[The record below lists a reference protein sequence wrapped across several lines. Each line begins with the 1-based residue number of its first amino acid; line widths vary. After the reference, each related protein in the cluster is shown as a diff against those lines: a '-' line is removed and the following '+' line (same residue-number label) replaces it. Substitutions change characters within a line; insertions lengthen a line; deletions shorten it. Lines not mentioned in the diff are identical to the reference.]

1 MINHSFVV
9 MAYKDSPYLSECLNS
24 LKDQTIESNIY
35 ISTSTPST
43 YINDIANK
51 FGVEVFI
58 TDAGQGIAHDWN
70 FSLQQGKTKY
80 ITLAHQDDIYL
91 PSYTESCLRSA
102 ERYKDTLICFTD
114 YAEIAD
120 GKDRS
125 GTLLLK
131 VKNSILWCCMPFKKN
146 LKSNFWKK
154 KLISLGS
161 PIAAPSVMYNIE
173 KLFGFR
179 FSNEFKVNMD
189 WDAWYRMSEM
199 EGRFVYIRKMLMK
212 HRIHIDSA
220 TTKGLEAN
228 FRQNE
233 DSRMFNRLWPEFI
246 ASWLARLY
254 SKSYLSN
261 TELKS

>member
-1 MINHSFVV
+1 MINHSFAV
-9 MAYKDSPYLSECLNS
+9 MAYNDSPYLSDCLNS
-24 LKDQTIESNIY
+24 LKCQTIESTIY

-43 YINDIANK
+43 YINAIANK

-58 TDAGQGIAHDWN
+58 TEAGQGIAHDWN

-91 PSYTESCLRSA
+91 SGYTDACLRSA
-102 ERYKDTLICFTD
+102 ERYNDTLICFTD

-120 GKDRS
+120 GNDRT

-146 LKSNFWKK
+146 LKRKFWKK
-154 KLISLGS
+154 ILISLGS
-161 PIAAPSVMYNIE
+161 PIAAPSVMYNLE
-173 KLFGFR
+173 KLAGFT
-179 FSNEFKVNMD
+179 FSNEFNVNMD

-199 EGRFVYIRKMLMK
+199 EGRFVYVSKMLMK

-228 FRQNE
+228 FRQSE
-233 DSRMFNRLWPEFI
+233 DSRMFKRMWPEFI
-246 ASWLARLY
+246 ASRLARLY
-254 SKSYLSN
+254 SKSYHSN
-261 TELKS
+261 TELKA